1 MSKTGPHGAE
11 IPFIISNPAKG
22 SNDEER
28 KLIRSHVMRG
38 KNRKKIPPRPSSWI
52 NGRADCH
59 EGDLWKN
66 RLSYA
71 PTKVGGEFSL
81 TPFSAEMTPR
91 TLETIRKLRYAMFP
105 LQLGWPSEKT
115 EASWFEPIWRD
126 VACLHF
132 TLFTTNTYLSTIY
145 GHEEDRDAALV
156 HFSEALSILQKR
168 LDASDDALSVSD
180 TTILI
185 VVGLTMA
192 ATALGDFETAAKHLS
207 GLHKM
212 VALRGGLS
220 SFQGKKLLQ
229 AKICRADLE
238 VTISTGCKPLIC
250 SKDFSWGSYLSSSRQ
265 TLVSSTSGPTTK
277 RCAAELEGFLGR
289 IDTRLRLV
297 WLDLAEF
304 VRAVNI
310 ARQTRLDIDSELY
323 MEAMVSIHYRLLY
336 LRYDVG
342 DVCEAVRLGLLAF
355 ASTLFLQWRDIKTR
369 FEHLA
374 RRFRHALSL
383 LRYNKEVMPAELR
396 LWLYMAGPIC
406 VFDDAEA
413 ALYPALIEVLRYLQ
427 LTTWEEVKQTMKT
440 ILWVDF
446 LHDFRGKSIVKAVL
460 VDSRVGHG

>member
-1 MSKTGPHGAE
+1 MSKTGPHGAD
-11 IPFIISNPAKG
+11 IPFIISNPTKRC
-22 SNDEER
+22 NDEER

-168 LDASDDALSVSD
+168 LDGSDDALSVSD

-185 VVGLTMA
+185 VVGLTMV

-229 AKICRADLE
+229 AKIC
-238 VTISTGCKPLIC
+238 
-250 SKDFSWGSYLSSSRQ
+250 RQ

-413 ALYPALIEVLRYLQ
+413 ALYPPLIEVLRYLQ
-427 LTTWEEVKQTMKT
+427 LTTWEEVKQTMKA